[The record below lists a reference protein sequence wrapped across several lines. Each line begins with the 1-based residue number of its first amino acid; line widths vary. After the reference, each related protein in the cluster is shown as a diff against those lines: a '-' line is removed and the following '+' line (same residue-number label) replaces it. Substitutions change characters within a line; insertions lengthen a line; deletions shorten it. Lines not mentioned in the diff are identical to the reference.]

1 MGNWGIGLYQDGFT
15 LDIKIK
21 YKYKLHMGKS
31 DIEAIKEILEEYKD
45 FLRDAQYVPLF
56 WFAIA
61 DTQWNLG
68 RLKEDVKNEALKYI
82 EQGTDLERWKK
93 DEKLYKKRKDVLE
106 KLKEKLLSPQPK
118 KKKISKYRLYR
129 CEWSN

>member
-56 WFAIA
+56 WF
-61 DTQWNLG
+61 
-68 RLKEDVKNEALKYI
+68 LK
-82 EQGTDLERWKK
+82 
-93 DEKLYKKRKDVLE
+93 
-106 KLKEKLLSPQPK
+106 
-118 KKKISKYRLYR
+118 
-129 CEWSN
+129 